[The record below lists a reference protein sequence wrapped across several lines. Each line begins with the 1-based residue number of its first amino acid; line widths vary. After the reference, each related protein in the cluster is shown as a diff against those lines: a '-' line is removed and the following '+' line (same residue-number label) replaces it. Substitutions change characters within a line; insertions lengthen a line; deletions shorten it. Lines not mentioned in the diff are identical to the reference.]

1 MPGNTHQTAGD
12 GHRRPGS
19 AAIGRCLAG
28 MYDSFLRDPLPE
40 RLTLL
45 LEEIDRA
52 ARFGGSRSDQDR
64 PSA

>member
-1 MPGNTHQTAGD
+1 
-12 GHRRPGS
+12 
-19 AAIGRCLAG
+19 

-52 ARFGGSRSDQDR
+52 GRSGGSRSDQDR

>member
-1 MPGNTHQTAGD
+1 MPDNTHQTAGD
-12 GHRRPGS
+12 GHRPAS

-28 MYDSFLRDPLPE
+28 MYDSLLRDPLPE

-52 ARFGGSRSDQDR
+52 GRSGGSRRAQDR